1 VEATRIRPAAVSGS
15 STRERERDLEH
26 EAEVERIGWDTGP
39 TRRRTG
45 PAAVSA
51 SERRNRFEST
61 ATPRS
66 GGAIAGRYFGETHE
80 PIPRTVEFRFLG
92 TGIRDLFVGGRM
104 IAQWIPVAATDGRAM
119 VNGTDIRL
127 TWTGPRTVSGALV
140 RRRRGGRSEVL
151 HFTADQQF
159 RRFAA

>member
-1 VEATRIRPAAVSGS
+1 MRPAAVSGS
-15 STRERERDLEH
+15 STREREHELEH

-51 SERRNRFEST
+51 TEGRNRFES
-61 ATPRS
+61 AAGARS
-66 GGAIAGRYFGETHE
+66 RGAVAGRYFGETHE
-80 PIPRTVEFRFLG
+80 PIPRGVQFRFLG
-92 TGIRDLFVGGRM
+92 TGIRDLFVGDRM
-104 IAQWIPVAATDGRAM
+104 IARWIPVAAADGRAM